1 MTVGALLFA
10 FDSEIKYTKLAVECA
25 KRIKQYL
32 DIPVTLVTNI
42 KLDTD
47 IFENQIL
54 VTKPNGRNKRYWTDT
69 GEVTSW
75 YNFGRN
81 SAIDLT
87 PYDRTLL
94 IDIDYIV
101 NSDSLRS
108 LLNCTQPFLCH
119 QYVHNADLSKCQIIT
134 LGSKNTQMWWATVV
148 VFDKSVFSQDVFD
161 CWKMVEQNYKHYANL
176 FGFDYNNF
184 RNDFALSIAL
194 LLANGNTIPDQC
206 DIPWPLLTAD
216 ADIPVTY
223 KDNTWWIE
231 YKVHE
236 RGKLIPKKISL
247 KNQDIHVI
255 GKSYLE
261 KIYEL

>member
-42 KLDTD
+42 KLDTN

-54 VTKPNGRNKRYWTDT
+54 VTKPDGKNKRYWTDT

-206 DIPWPLLTAD
+206 DIPWPLLTAN

>member
-54 VTKPNGRNKRYWTDT
+54 VTKPDGKNKRYWTDT

-101 NSDSLRS
+101 NSDSLLS

-119 QYVHNADLSKCQIIT
+119 QYIHSANLPQCQVVT

>member
-54 VTKPNGRNKRYWTDT
+54 VTKPDGKNKRYWTDT

-148 VFDKSVFSQDVFD
+148 VFDKSTFSQDVFD

>member
-1 MTVGALLFA
+1 
-10 FDSEIKYTKLAVECA
+10 
-25 KRIKQYL
+25 
-32 DIPVTLVTNI
+32 
-42 KLDTD
+42 
-47 IFENQIL
+47 
-54 VTKPNGRNKRYWTDT
+54 
-69 GEVTSW
+69 
-75 YNFGRN
+75 
-81 SAIDLT
+81 
-87 PYDRTLL
+87 
-94 IDIDYIV
+94 
-101 NSDSLRS
+101 
-108 LLNCTQPFLCH
+108 
-119 QYVHNADLSKCQIIT
+119 
-134 LGSKNTQMWWATVV
+134 
-148 VFDKSVFSQDVFD
+148 
-161 CWKMVEQNYKHYANL
+161 MVEQNYKHYANL

>member
-54 VTKPNGRNKRYWTDT
+54 VTKPDGKNKRYWTDT

-101 NSDSLRS
+101 NSDSLLS

-119 QYVHNADLSKCQIIT
+119 QYIHSANLPKCQIVT

-194 LLANGNTIPDQC
+194 LLANGNNIPDQC
-206 DIPWPLLTAD
+206 DIPWPLLTAA

-261 KIYEL
+261 KIYAL

>member
-54 VTKPNGRNKRYWTDT
+54 VTKPDGKNKRYWTDT

-206 DIPWPLLTAD
+206 DIPWPLLTAN

>member
-54 VTKPNGRNKRYWTDT
+54 VTKPDGRNKRYWTDT

-101 NSDSLRS
+101 NSDSLLS

>member
-42 KLDTD
+42 KLDTN

-54 VTKPNGRNKRYWTDT
+54 VTKPDGKNKRYWTDT

-194 LLANGNTIPDQC
+194 LIANGNTIPDQC
-206 DIPWPLLTAD
+206 DIPWPLLTAN

>member
-42 KLDTD
+42 KLDTA

-54 VTKPNGRNKRYWTDT
+54 VTKPDGKNKRYWTDT

-194 LLANGNTIPDQC
+194 LIANGNTIPDQC
-206 DIPWPLLTAD
+206 DIPWPLLTAN

>member
-54 VTKPNGRNKRYWTDT
+54 VTKPDGKNKRYWTDT
-69 GEVTSW
+69 GAVTSW

-101 NSDSLRS
+101 NSNTLLS
-108 LLNCTQPFLCH
+108 LLNC
-119 QYVHNADLSKCQIIT
+119 
-134 LGSKNTQMWWATVV
+134 
-148 VFDKSVFSQDVFD
+148 SQ
-161 CWKMVEQNYKHYANL
+161 
-176 FGFDYNNF
+176 
-184 RNDFALSIAL
+184 
-194 LLANGNTIPDQC
+194 
-206 DIPWPLLTAD
+206 
-216 ADIPVTY
+216 
-223 KDNTWWIE
+223 
-231 YKVHE
+231 
-236 RGKLIPKKISL
+236 KL
-247 KNQDIHVI
+247 
-255 GKSYLE
+255 
-261 KIYEL
+261 

>member
-42 KLDTD
+42 KLDTN

-54 VTKPNGRNKRYWTDT
+54 VTKPDGKNKRYWTDT

>member
-54 VTKPNGRNKRYWTDT
+54 VTKPDGKNKRYWTDT